1 MRIATRLVIAFLA
14 VALFS
19 GGLTLV
25 LIERVQAEHVR
36 RYFDEPRPFAPAGHR
51 RGERLI
57 QELREESRK
66 ALLFAL
72 VVAAAVG
79 AGLALG
85 LARPIRELTETAR
98 RYAAGD
104 RSARAKVRGRDEIAE
119 LAAAFNALADRLAE
133 ERAREERQLA
143 ATAHELRTPLAVLK
157 AELEALADGVLAPDA
172 ANLKALV
179 AEVDRITRLVED
191 LELLSVVAAGGL
203 ALRPVEVDLAGAV
216 REVFDRV
223 LPGSYRLVGEG
234 TALADPDRLRQIL
247 WNLATNVQK
256 YGGAWAEV
264 RVAPGRIEVQDRG
277 PGVPPEEVERL
288 FEPFYRRDPARP
300 RGGSG
305 LGLAVVRA
313 LARAMGGTVRAR
325 PGEEGGLVFE
335 LELPRSRG
343 RG

>member
-1 MRIATRLVIAFLA
+1 MRIATRLVLAFLA

-25 LIERVQAEHVR
+25 LIERVQTEHVR
-36 RYFDEPRPFAPAGHR
+36 RYFAEGPRPHPRPGLR
-51 RGERLI
+51 PGERLVA
-57 QELREESRK
+57 ELKKESRK
-66 ALLFAL
+66 ALFFAL
-72 VVAAAVG
+72 LVAAVVG
-79 AGLALG
+79 AGLAFG

-104 RSARAKVRGRDEIAE
+104 RSARARVRGRDEIAE

-157 AELEALADGVLAPDA
+157 AELEALADGVLTPDA

-179 AEVDRITRLVED
+179 AEVDRITRLVEE
-191 LELLSVVAAGGL
+191 LELLSVAAAGGL
-203 ALRPVEVDLAGAV
+203 ALAREPVELAPLV

-223 LPGSYRLVGEG
+223 LPGRYRLEGEG
-234 TALADPDRLRQIL
+234 AALADPDRLRQIL
-247 WNLATNVQK
+247 WNLATNVARH
-256 YGGAWAEV
+256 GGGRAEV
-264 RVAPGRIEVQDRG
+264 RVAPGRIEVRDYG
-277 PGVPPEEVERL
+277 PGVPPEELERL
-288 FEPFYRRDPARP
+288 FEPFYRTDPART

-313 LARAMGGTVRAR
+313 LAEAMGGGVRAR
-325 PGEEGGLVFE
+325 PAEGGGLVFE
-335 LELPRSRG
+335 VSLPQK
-343 RG
+343 